1 MAFTWTTRK
10 IILSLIIVSF
20 IMIGVIFAVNKWT
33 TPDTPAFQDGFT
45 REFLLKDG
53 EAPEGFH
60 LFESGTGKYTMIFPD
75 NYVIEKESYY
85 RKKGRSSGVINT
97 ENIYLR
103 LGDTHLEKNK
113 LLKGIKLFLKPD
125 GNVLIDA
132 DLKILLEQI
141 DAPSDTKIETIKDDN
156 KTVYY
161 AENIDNYEAEGGN
174 INTIF
179 FLIWIYY
186 R

>member
-60 LFESGTGKYTMIFPD
+60 LFESGTGKYTMIFPT
-75 NYVIEKESYY
+75 NYVVEESSYY

-97 ENIYLR
+97 ENVYLHQD
-103 LGDTHLEKNK
+103 GVHPKKNQQI
-113 LLKGIKLFLKPD
+113 KGIKLFLKPD
-125 GNVLIDA
+125 GNVLVDA
-132 DLKILLEQI
+132 ALRVMLK
-141 DAPSDTKIETIKDDN
+141 KK
-156 KTVYY
+156 
-161 AENIDNYEAEGGN
+161 
-174 INTIF
+174 
-179 FLIWIYY
+179 
-186 R
+186 